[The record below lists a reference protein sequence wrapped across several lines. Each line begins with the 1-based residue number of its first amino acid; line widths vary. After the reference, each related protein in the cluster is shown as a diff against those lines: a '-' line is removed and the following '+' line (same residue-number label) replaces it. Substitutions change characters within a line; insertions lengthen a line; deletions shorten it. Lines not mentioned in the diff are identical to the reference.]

1 MTTLQ
6 FKRPK
11 LTWRRL
17 LLGSLGA
24 GAVAGAVWLGRRAA
38 VPEAGAA
45 PPPQAEPAAPSP
57 QAAPPPASDMPSEYS
72 ERAVAY
78 VYGSTRISR
87 EQLGEDLIARFGPD
101 KVLNLV
107 NKLIIERTCHDRGIT
122 VTDAEVDVALSDEI
136 SGMKVNPREFVE
148 KVLREKHKSLYEW
161 REDVLRPKLLMT
173 KLLRDTAKVQDEV
186 VQKAFESVYG
196 ERVYCQAIMWPL
208 GEEEQ
213 LKDVYGTL
221 IKDPVEFSRVAR
233 TRNSKAMLAVGGM
246 LEPFGHHCLS
256 DEAAEKIIFGMGE
269 GEVTPVFRVEMI
281 ESGASREPVKTTY
294 AAVVKVLKKFPPD
307 PTKKLE
313 DVRAALEKEIIE
325 RQIIAQMPSEMEKM
339 QKAADPKIVLKPDL
353 KDDDWVHAEGFKR
366 VEVPFPEGLPRSQ
379 QPVAYIY
386 GTTAVTR
393 EQLGEYLILR
403 YGAERVGLMV
413 NKYIVEKECAER
425 GVTVSEAE
433 IEAALENDI
442 KISQAGSREKFIQE
456 YLRANRTTLFG
467 YREDV
472 IRPKLLLA
480 KLARAHV
487 KVEPDDMQKAF
498 EAYHGE
504 KAECQI
510 ILWPRS
516 PRDHEIAIKQY
527 ERIRKSPAEF
537 DTAARTQASA
547 RLAATAGRID
557 PFGRH
562 MSGSEDLEREVFALR
577 PGEITPVVETPQGYV
592 VARLVRRLPAT
603 PAPQDPAAAA
613 AERARWEEEILKKK
627 AEMQIPA
634 EFAKL
639 RDAAAP
645 NLILRPMLREDDW
658 LREVKQEISGV
669 QPQTAP
675 TAKR

>member
-11 LTWRRL
+11 MTWRRL

-24 GAVAGAVWLGRRAA
+24 GAVAGAVWLGRQAA

-45 PPPQAEPAAPSP
+45 PAPQPEPAAQAP
-57 QAAPPPASDMPSEYS
+57 QTAPPALSSEYS

-107 NKLIIERTCHDRGIT
+107 NKLIIERTCHDRGVT
-122 VTDAEVDVALSDEI
+122 VTDAEVDVALADEI
-136 SGMKVNPREFVE
+136 VGMKVNQREFVE

-173 KLLRDTAKVQDEV
+173 KLLRDTATVQESDV
-186 VQKAFESVYG
+186 RLAFESVYG

-208 GEEEQ
+208 KEEEP

-233 TRNSKAMLAVGGM
+233 THNSKAMLAVGGM
-246 LEPFGHHCLS
+246 LEPFGHHSLN
-256 DEAAEKIIFGMGE
+256 DEAAEKIIFGINE

-281 ESGASREPVKTTY
+281 EAGPSKEVVKTTY

-313 DVRAALEKEIIE
+313 DVRPALEKEIIE
-325 RQIIAQMPSEMEKM
+325 RGIIGGMPAEMVKM

-353 KDDDWVHAEGFKR
+353 KDDDWEHAEGFKR
-366 VEVPFPEGLPRSQ
+366 VDVPAAEGLPRSQ
-379 QPVAYIY
+379 QPVAYLY

-413 NKYIVEKECAER
+413 NKFIVEKECAER
-425 GVTVSEAE
+425 GITVSEAE
-433 IEAALENDI
+433 IEATLENDV
-442 KISQAGSREKFIQE
+442 KISQAGSREKFIQD

-487 KVEPDDMQKAF
+487 KVEPGDLQKAF

-510 ILWPRS
+510 ILWPRT

-527 ERIRKSPAEF
+527 EVIRKGPAEF
-537 DTAARTQASA
+537 DRAAKTQASA

-557 PFGRH
+557 PFGLH
-562 MSGSEDLEREVFALR
+562 MSGSDDLEREVFALR

-592 VARLVRRLPAT
+592 IARLVRRLPAT
-603 PAPQDPAAAA
+603 PLPQDPAEAA

-627 AEMQIPA
+627 ADMQIPA

-645 NLILRPMLREDDW
+645 NLILRPVLREDDW

-669 QPQTAP
+669 QPQAGP

>member
-24 GAVAGAVWLGRRAA
+24 GAVAGAIWVGRAA
-38 VPEAGAA
+38 TQPEAGAA
-45 PPPQAEPAAPSP
+45 PAPQTEPAPQPPPAAQPAAP
-57 QAAPPPASDMPSEYS
+57 AEKSEYS
-72 ERAVAY
+72 QRAVAY
-78 VYGSTRISR
+78 IYGSTLVSR

-107 NKLIIERTCHDRGIT
+107 NKLIIERTCQDRGIT
-122 VTDAEVDVALSDEI
+122 VTDAEVDVALADEI
-136 SGMKVNPREFVE
+136 AGARINRREFVE
-148 KVLREKHKSLYEW
+148 KVLREKHKTLYEW
-161 REDVLRPKLLMT
+161 REDVLRLKLLMT
-173 KLLRDTAKVQDEV
+173 KLLRQTAVVKDEDV
-186 VQKAFESVYG
+186 RLAFESVYG
-196 ERVYCQAIMWPL
+196 ERVAGQAIMWPL
-208 GEEEQ
+208 AEEQQ
-213 LKDVYGTL
+213 LKDTYGTL
-221 IKDPVEFSRVAR
+221 IKDPIEFSRVAR
-233 TRNSKAMLAVGGM
+233 THNSKAMLAVGGM
-246 LEPFGHHCLS
+246 LEPFGHHSLN
-256 DEAAEKIIFGMGE
+256 DEEAEKIIFSMNE
-269 GEVTPVFRVEMI
+269 GEVTPVFRVTMPDPTDPK
-281 ESGASREPVKTTY
+281 GNANF
-294 AAVVKVLKKFPPD
+294 AAIVKVLKKFPAD

-313 DVRAALEKEIIE
+313 DLRPEIEKEIIE
-325 RQIIAQMPSEMEKM
+325 RQIMMRLPQEMESL
-339 QKAADPKIVLKPDL
+339 QRAADPKIVLKPDL
-353 KDDDWVHAEGFKR
+353 KDDDWEHAKGFKR
-366 VEVPFPEGLPRSQ
+366 VEMPPVDGLPRSQ

-386 GTTAVTR
+386 GSTPVTR

-413 NKYIVEKECAER
+413 NKIIVEKECAER

-433 IEAALENDI
+433 TEAALENDI
-442 KISQAGSREKFIQE
+442 KISQAGSREQFIQE

-480 KLARAHV
+480 KLAREHV
-487 KVEPDDMQKAF
+487 KVEPDDLKRAF

-510 ILWPRS
+510 ILWPRT

-527 ERIRKSPAEF
+527 EKFRKSAAEF
-537 DTAARTQASA
+537 DAAARTQASA
-547 RLAATAGRID
+547 RLAALAGHID

-562 MSGSEDLEREVFALR
+562 MSGSEELEREVFALK

-592 VARLVRRLPAT
+592 VARLVRKLPAT
-603 PAPQDPAAAA
+603 PAPQDPAEAA
-613 AERARWEEEILKKK
+613 AERSRWEAEILKKK
-627 AEMQIPA
+627 AEGQIPA

-645 NLILRPMLREDDW
+645 NLILRPVLREEDW

-669 QPQTAP
+669 QPQPPT
-675 TAKR
+675 TAKK

>member
-24 GAVAGAVWLGRRAA
+24 GAVAGAVWLGRMAA
-38 VPEAGAA
+38 TPEAGAA
-45 PPPQAEPAAPSP
+45 PAPPSDPVAQPAPTAPAAAPS
-57 QAAPPPASDMPSEYS
+57 DPSEYS

-78 VYGSTRISR
+78 IYGSTRVSR

-107 NKLIIERTCHDRGIT
+107 NKLIIEKTCQDRGIS
-122 VTDAEVDVALSDEI
+122 VTDGEVDVALADEI
-136 SGMKVNPREFVE
+136 AGAKVNRREFVE

-161 REDVLRPKLLMT
+161 REDVLRPRLLMT
-173 KLLRDTAKVQDEV
+173 KLLRNTAVVKDEDV
-186 VQKAFESVYG
+186 NKAFESVYG

-208 GEEEQ
+208 GEEQQ
-213 LKDVYGTL
+213 LKDVYGAL

-233 TRNSKAMLAVGGM
+233 THNSKAMLAVGGM
-246 LEPFGHHCLS
+246 LEPFGHHCLD
-256 DEAAEKIIFGMGE
+256 DESAEKVIFGMDE
-269 GEVTPVFRVEMI
+269 GEVTPVFRVRMPD
-281 ESGASREPVKTTY
+281 GAY

-313 DVRAALEKEIIE
+313 DVRAELEKEIID
-325 RQIIAQMPSEMEKM
+325 RQILLRLPEEMEKM
-339 QKAADPKIVLKPDL
+339 QRGADPKIVLKPDL
-353 KDDDWVHAEGFKR
+353 KDDDWEHAKGFKR
-366 VEVPFPEGLPRSQ
+366 VEAAPVEGLPRSQ

-386 GTTAVTR
+386 GTTPVTR

-413 NKYIVEKECAER
+413 NKVIVEKECAER
-425 GVTVSEAE
+425 GITVSESE
-433 IEAALENDI
+433 IEVALANDI
-442 KISQAGSREKFIQE
+442 KTSQAGGKEQFVQE

-480 KLARAHV
+480 KLARQHV
-487 KVEPDDMQKAF
+487 KVEADDLQRAF

-510 ILWPRS
+510 ILWPRT

-527 ERIRKSPAEF
+527 EVFRKSAAEF
-537 DTAARTQASA
+537 DRAARTQASA

-562 MSGSEDLEREVFALR
+562 MSGSEDLEREIFALR

-592 VARLVRRLPAT
+592 VARLVRKLPAT
-603 PAPQDPAAAA
+603 PAPQDPAEAA
-613 AERARWEEEILKKK
+613 AERARWEAEILEKK
-627 AEMQIPA
+627 AQSQVPA

-645 NLILRPMLREDDW
+645 NLILRPVLREDDW
-658 LREVKQEISGV
+658 LRDVKQEISGIQS
-669 QPQTAP
+669 QPGS